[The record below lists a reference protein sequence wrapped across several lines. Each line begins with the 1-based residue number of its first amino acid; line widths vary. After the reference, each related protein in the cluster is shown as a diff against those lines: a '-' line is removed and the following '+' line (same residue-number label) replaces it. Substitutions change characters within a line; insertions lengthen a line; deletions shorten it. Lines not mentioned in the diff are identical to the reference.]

1 VSSWFHCKKFIT
13 THGHMNVR
21 LLWNVHFTF
30 RLGHVIYSLLNMTS
44 ALFRLDGFYGDRLV
58 SDRTRTQNVRLQNT
72 YQKHE
77 HLNNSFS
84 KRYKNISRNLI
95 YFEAEQH
102 KRNNYKYSAVP
113 SSSNSLI
120 L

>member
-1 VSSWFHCKKFIT
+1 VFSWFYYKKFIT
-13 THGHMNVR
+13 MHGHMNVK

-44 ALFRLDGFYGDRLV
+44 ALFRLDGFYGVRLLR
-58 SDRTRTQNVRLQNT
+58 DHTRTQNVRLQNT

-95 YFEAEQH
+95 SFEAEEH
-102 KRNNYKYSAVP
+102 KRNNYEHSAVS